1 MIGGLGQV
9 AYNTINPGDLAS
21 DIDATAKPRK
31 PMLERLANS
40 RWSPVKILSDEEYE
54 NMLQEK
60 LLRVEAEIAVLDEH
74 IENLRRE
81 AREKL
86 QEPSQKHP

>member
-1 MIGGLGQV
+1 
-9 AYNTINPGDLAS
+9 
-21 DIDATAKPRK
+21 
-31 PMLERLANS
+31 MLERLANS

>member
-9 AYNTINPGDLAS
+9 AYNTINPGDLSS
-21 DIDATAKPRK
+21 DTDATSKPRK

-81 AREKL
+81 TREKL